1 MELLF
6 KDVFNL
12 YSTDIYLPYNN
23 INSVDKSEWC
33 HDVNLKDFDSYIK
46 NYGNP
51 CSKLNHIRFT
61 VVLERNEEKICLKIF
76 YLEKNRRLS
85 KKFFKK
91 TTRIQFIT
99 YRIKDSAVFYGSV
112 DNYHRKRGSSKY
124 LRRFVFGQ
132 KDIVMDMVRELRYIH
147 GRKEVVD
154 EINLIKDVESPVKKF
169 IEIISEGKG
178 SDSETLYKFIL
189 EKQGVKYPNNVMSF
203 VDSQSPTV
211 NKKNRETFGGK
222 YIDAF
227 MSLRGYKGKKIKR
240 VLHSVN
246 SFNSQAFNNL
256 IDFFGLSYV
265 LDTSTDEELR
275 DIFQYKDLNN
285 FLVRKPFKS
294 NFNRIEKLNIFKIC
308 LLGVKGS
315 LDSISIM
322 DHLNFHSRINKF
334 EKCKWLSKDVNG
346 FMSEHILWSD
356 KVSSYDNGD
365 FNRVYSKNFIIGVEN
380 IIKGDKTKFL
390 PVVLKNSE
398 EYNEES
404 IIQSNCVRTY
414 VKRPESLIISLRDVG
429 NSDERVTIE
438 YRIKFDGK
446 ILELNRVQ
454 SLGRFNSR
462 LDDYWNYPIKLLD
475 DRIYNMVKDGLF
487 TDLGVEVNFNNV
499 KIKSGYKVNEVTISK
514 VLPMNNDVSITNYK
528 IEWEY
533 DEKINA
539 IGYKSNEFNIYV
551 NDIDMAF

>member
-1 MELLF
+1 
-6 KDVFNL
+6 
-12 YSTDIYLPYNN
+12 
-23 INSVDKSEWC
+23 
-33 HDVNLKDFDSYIK
+33 
-46 NYGNP
+46 
-51 CSKLNHIRFT
+51 
-61 VVLERNEEKICLKIF
+61 
-76 YLEKNRRLS
+76 
-85 KKFFKK
+85 
-91 TTRIQFIT
+91 
-99 YRIKDSAVFYGSV
+99 
-112 DNYHRKRGSSKY
+112 
-124 LRRFVFGQ
+124 
-132 KDIVMDMVRELRYIH
+132 
-147 GRKEVVD
+147 
-154 EINLIKDVESPVKKF
+154 
-169 IEIISEGKG
+169 
-178 SDSETLYKFIL
+178 
-189 EKQGVKYPNNVMSF
+189 
-203 VDSQSPTV
+203 
-211 NKKNRETFGGK
+211 
-222 YIDAF
+222 
-227 MSLRGYKGKKIKR
+227 
-240 VLHSVN
+240 
-246 SFNSQAFNNL
+246 
-256 IDFFGLSYV
+256 
-265 LDTSTDEELR
+265 
-275 DIFQYKDLNN
+275 
-285 FLVRKPFKS
+285 
-294 NFNRIEKLNIFKIC
+294 
-308 LLGVKGS
+308 
-315 LDSISIM
+315 
-322 DHLNFHSRINKF
+322 
-334 EKCKWLSKDVNG
+334 
-346 FMSEHILWSD
+346 MSEHILWSD

-365 FNRVYSKNFIIGVEN
+365 FNRVYSENFIIGVEN

-429 NSDERVTIE
+429 NSNERVTIE

-551 NDIDMAF
+551 NDIDIDF

>member
-132 KDIVMDMVRELRYIH
+132 KDIIMDMVRELRYVH

-154 EINLIKDVESPVKKF
+154 EINLIKDVERPVKKF

-189 EKQGVKYPNNVMSF
+189 EKQGVKYPNNVMF
-203 VDSQSPTV
+203 H
-211 NKKNRETFGGK
+211 
-222 YIDAF
+222 
-227 MSLRGYKGKKIKR
+227 LRR
-240 VLHSVN
+240 
-246 SFNSQAFNNL
+246 FP
-256 IDFFGLSYV
+256 
-265 LDTSTDEELR
+265 
-275 DIFQYKDLNN
+275 
-285 FLVRKPFKS
+285 KP
-294 NFNRIEKLNIFKIC
+294 
-308 LLGVKGS
+308 
-315 LDSISIM
+315 
-322 DHLNFHSRINKF
+322 
-334 EKCKWLSKDVNG
+334 
-346 FMSEHILWSD
+346 
-356 KVSSYDNGD
+356 
-365 FNRVYSKNFIIGVEN
+365 
-380 IIKGDKTKFL
+380 
-390 PVVLKNSE
+390 
-398 EYNEES
+398 
-404 IIQSNCVRTY
+404 
-414 VKRPESLIISLRDVG
+414 
-429 NSDERVTIE
+429 
-438 YRIKFDGK
+438 
-446 ILELNRVQ
+446 
-454 SLGRFNSR
+454 
-462 LDDYWNYPIKLLD
+462 
-475 DRIYNMVKDGLF
+475 DR
-487 TDLGVEVNFNNV
+487 
-499 KIKSGYKVNEVTISK
+499 
-514 VLPMNNDVSITNYK
+514 
-528 IEWEY
+528 
-533 DEKINA
+533 
-539 IGYKSNEFNIYV
+539 
-551 NDIDMAF
+551 